1 MVYIYYRNLK
11 FNRQYL
17 NISRATFYNYIKQG
31 KLQKGMKQQ
40 GFKELFW
47 YKKDL
52 DLYINS
58 YEDNK

>member
-17 NISRATFYNYIKQG
+17 NISRATFDNYIKQG
-31 KLQKGMKQQ
+31 KFQKGMEQQ
-40 GFKELFW
+40 GFKKLFQ